1 MDGTAGVECDEVAA
15 MRGLL
20 LALGVLLLA
29 PAAAA
34 QPATG
39 GRSDELARLHD
50 DLHLNAGQES
60 AWREF
65 AATVETP
72 PQGEQRRRAAEQL
85 MPTLPTPRRLALMQA
100 TLAADLA
107 DMRRIG
113 SAVLRFYEQLSPGQQ
128 QTFDRDTL
136 PAAGANR
143 GAR

>member
-1 MDGTAGVECDEVAA
+1 

-20 LALGVLLLA
+20 LALGLLFSA
-29 PAAAA
+29 TVAAA
-34 QPATG
+34 QPQAPQADRG
-39 GRSDELARLHD
+39 GVSDELARLHD

-107 DMRRIG
+107 DLRRTG
-113 SAVLRFYEQLSPGQQ
+113 AAVLRFYEQLSPGQR

-136 PAAGANR
+136 PAAYDR